1 MLTTI
6 LASSFIASYVGV
18 GILAI
23 KTIVDGPAFE
33 QKSAHFDLRIN
44 YGDHVR
50 LIASKPAPIVWEE
63 PEASF
68 PVHNEIRVPVT
79 MGYKVERL
87 V

>member
-18 GILAI
+18 GILAV
-23 KTIVDGPAFE
+23 KTVIDGPAFE

-50 LIASKPAPIVWEE
+50 LIASKPAPIVWED
-63 PEASF
+63 PEAFF
-68 PVHNEIRVPVT
+68 PVHNEIRIPVPL
-79 MGYKVERL
+79 GYKVETIL
-87 V
+87 

>member
-18 GILAI
+18 GILAV
-23 KTIVDGPAFE
+23 KTVIDGPAFE
-33 QKSAHFDLRIN
+33 QKSASFDLRIN

-63 PEASF
+63 PEAF
-68 PVHNEIRVPVT
+68 FHIHNEIRVPVPL
-79 MGYKVERL
+79 GYKVETIL
-87 V
+87 